1 MYPWKSKRKL
11 LKLVCHNLNLNLNK
25 TFLRKLDI
33 QLENICESVIFCKSQ
48 NTLTKAGL
56 KKKERDSITFELQST
71 QKWAKNLY
79 YKTSLNVNSFL
90 FSSMKVSILSSVKY
104 FLSLVDLNYSKP
116 IKMLLRLFQAI
127 IFMLDTPKEQQLT
140 CLEPA

>member
-1 MYPWKSKRKL
+1 MKIKTKTFEISMSQL
-11 LKLVCHNLNLNLNK
+11 ELELEQSK

-71 QKWAKNLY
+71 QK
-79 YKTSLNVNSFL
+79 
-90 FSSMKVSILSSVKY
+90 
-104 FLSLVDLNYSKP
+104 
-116 IKMLLRLFQAI
+116 
-127 IFMLDTPKEQQLT
+127 
-140 CLEPA
+140 